1 MTAAPLL
8 SKPRIFWR
16 LPQDCK
22 AITVCYKD
30 CYEVSMPKAH
40 VGHHLLRVRIR
51 RRIFE
56 HMQEVAEYES
66 DRTGEHVT
74 VSDLVRQACVNLLLM
89 HETMRVLYE
98 LPDLLDPELD
108 EESWEEELDFG
119 TAEGLEE
126 IEENDYFEPVQVV
139 KARL

>member
-1 MTAAPLL
+1 
-8 SKPRIFWR
+8 
-16 LPQDCK
+16 
-22 AITVCYKD
+22 
-30 CYEVSMPKAH
+30 
-40 VGHHLLRVRIR
+40 
-51 RRIFE
+51 
-56 HMQEVAEYES
+56 MQEVAEYES